1 MKRLI
6 DTSCPGCQEKFQV
19 PVDIPEITSD
29 QLSQAINEIKGAM
42 PPGVTLE
49 QIQGLL
55 EKQLKPPELEAHR
68 HKTFDE
74 LADCPECQLW
84 IEKTGQRYQLG
95 TKRETPQTP
104 VYKFGALTQEKEE

>member
-1 MKRLI
+1 MKRMI
-6 DTSCPGCQEKFQV
+6 DTTCPGCQEKFQV
-19 PVDIPEITSD
+19 PVDITEITPD
-29 QLSQAINEIKGAM
+29 QLSQAVNEIKGAA

-55 EKQLKPPELEAHR
+55 EKQLKPPESEAHR

-84 IEKTGQRYQLG
+84 IDKTGRQHQVSP
-95 TKRETPQTP
+95 KQEPPKEP
-104 VYKFGALTQEKEE
+104 VYEIGGLAPKKE